1 MTVWQNGLGS
11 VAPSIA
17 KILSLD
23 RDANGTPLELSFR
36 NPSLLQTL

>member
-1 MTVWQNGLGS
+1 MTVRQNGLGS
-11 VAPSIA
+11 VVPSIA

-23 RDANGTPLELSFR
+23 RDANRTPLELSFR